1 MAPLARRNAK
11 AVIEVMDSFMAETIV
26 SVVVFLVMM
35 EIRMGEE

>member
-1 MAPLARRNAK
+1 VAPLARNAK

-26 SVVVFLVMM
+26 SVVLFLVMM